1 MVSTRCLWKRAGAPF
16 FLGCGCGCGCGQN
29 LVLVEARFVGGHA
42 GDRAIGHQ
50 QPARDEVAL
59 VSSGRDRLQL
69 AAGDT
74 HGRSPL
80 GRLLRLG
87 ARVGIGARAGGGW
100 GWGEGE
106 DEGGGGRC
114 VIGVM
119 CDV

>member
-1 MVSTRCLWKRAGAPF
+1 MLVKRAGALF
-16 FLGCGCGCGCGQN
+16 FLGSGFGCGPH
-29 LVLVEARFVGGHA
+29 LVLVEARFVGGHP

-87 ARVGIGARAGGGW
+87 ARVGIGARAGG
-100 GWGEGE
+100 
-106 DEGGGGRC
+106 
-114 VIGVM
+114 VGVGVRVRM
-119 CDV
+119 RVGVGVV